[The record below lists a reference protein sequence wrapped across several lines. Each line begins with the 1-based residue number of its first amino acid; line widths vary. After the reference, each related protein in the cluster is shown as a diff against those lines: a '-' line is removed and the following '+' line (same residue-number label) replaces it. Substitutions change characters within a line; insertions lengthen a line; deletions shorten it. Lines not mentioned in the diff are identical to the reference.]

1 MIKAALK
8 HNGLEPET
16 ARSLMVTAIASFPMF
31 PLRKKRRSTTKESV
45 VKLKRIVISIRPP
58 TERSLLLLKQIPP

>member
-8 HNGLEPET
+8 RNGLEPET
-16 ARSLMVTAIASFPMF
+16 ARSLIVPAIASFPMF
-31 PLRKKRRSTTKESV
+31 PLGKKRRSTTKESV